1 MSDDELLVIIATT
14 RFVRLPA
21 ALSLCIAML
30 GFQGASGTPQM
41 EAKLRDN
48 CGSVGSVEKFALCL
62 LVTMSIAAVIV
73 LSWWYT
79 TANVA
84 GSVTTTVDY

>member
-1 MSDDELLVIIATT
+1 
-14 RFVRLPA
+14 
-21 ALSLCIAML
+21 
-30 GFQGASGTPQM
+30 M